1 MTLIMKKIMFI
12 AAAFLAFAGCVKDEL
27 YKGPSSIDKVVFTPE
42 APTSISDVTV
52 TATVSGLQKVTSVTL
67 KYNSA
72 FSSLQPAEVAMSGS
86 GNSFTAAIPAQPDG
100 TTVEFTVTVKNE
112 AGFET
117 VSDKFS
123 YKVGDPATDWS
134 KLKLNEV
141 YGAGADE
148 EKFFELYNAG
158 DYPIKLTGVTIN
170 KDEELTWTGID
181 GEVVPAH
188 GFFAIIGG
196 KGTTERGFSSGFSAK
211 KAVLVELFDT
221 KGNKLDTFQRGEKGD
236 AWGASLPNNKGSW
249 SRIPDGTGQWMI
261 TAVFTPGAANS
272 TDGEEDPDMV
282 Q

>member
-1 MTLIMKKIMFI
+1 MKKIVLLST
-12 AAAFLAFAGCVKDEL
+12 AALLAFTDCVKDEM
-27 YKGPSSIDKVVFTPE
+27 YKGPSTIEKVVFTPE

-52 TATVSGLQKVTSVTL
+52 TATVTGLQKVTSAIL
-67 KYNSA
+67 KYNGTD
-72 FSSLQPAEVAMSGS
+72 VAMSGS
-86 GNSFTAAIPAQPDG
+86 GESYSATIPAQPDG
-100 TTVEFTVTVKNE
+100 TNVEFTVTVKNE

-117 VSDKFS
+117 TSDKFS

-158 DYPIKLTGVTIN
+158 DYPIKLNGVTIN

-181 GEVVPAH
+181 GEVVPAK
-188 GFFAIIGG
+188 GFFAIVGA

-211 KAVLVELFDT
+211 KAVLIELFDN
-221 KGNKLDTFQRGEKGD
+221 KGNLVDRFQRGEKGD

-249 SRIPDGTGQWMI
+249 SRIPDGTGKWMI
-261 TAVFTPGAANS
+261 TETFTPNAANS
-272 TDGEEDPDMV
+272 TAGTDDPDV
-282 Q
+282 KQ

>member
-1 MTLIMKKIMFI
+1 MKKIFFF
-12 AAAFLAFAGCVKDEL
+12 AAAAVLALTGCVKDEM

-52 TATVSGLQKVTSVTL
+52 TATVSGLQKVTDATL
-67 KYNSA
+67 KYNGTSV
-72 FSSLQPAEVAMSGS
+72 PMSGS
-86 GNSFTAAIPAQPDG
+86 GSSFSATIPAQPDG
-100 TTVEFTVTVKNE
+100 TNVEFTVTVKNE

-158 DYPIKLTGVTIN
+158 DYPIKLTGVTIS
-170 KDEELTWTGID
+170 KDESTCWTGID
-181 GEVVPAH
+181 GEVVPAK
-188 GFFAIIGG
+188 GFFAIIGA

-211 KAVLVELFDT
+211 KSVLVELFDN
-221 KGNKLDTFQRGEKGD
+221 KGNKIDQFQRGEKMDTGD
-236 AWGASLPNNKGSW
+236 WGASLGNNKGSW
-249 SRIPDGTGQWMI
+249 SRIPDGTGKWMI
-261 TAVFTPGAANS
+261 TETFTPNAANS
-272 TDGEEDPDMV
+272 TAGTDDPDV
-282 Q
+282 KQ